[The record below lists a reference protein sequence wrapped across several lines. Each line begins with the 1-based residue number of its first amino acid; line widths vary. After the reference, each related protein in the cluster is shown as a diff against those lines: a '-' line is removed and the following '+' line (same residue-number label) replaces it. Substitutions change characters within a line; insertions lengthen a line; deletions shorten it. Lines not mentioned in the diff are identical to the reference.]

1 MVNLRRSNW
10 YCETTLCSTGY
21 LLGYLYCFI
30 ASYIGYIY
38 KRHRPRTLL
47 NSSRR
52 RFGVEFIWE
61 GILFQIFE
69 PKTFKLLSPFLT
81 WYGLVTLRFKS
92 LCFRAGLFENV
103 SHKSWIK
110 KIYCLVSCIFLN
122 TDNSIL
128 LFSLYF
134 SLCLSKGWSSYF
146 RSHCTTVAKL
156 SFIYFPFY
164 SWIYM
169 YKNAILKDNI

>member
-1 MVNLRRSNW
+1 MHYFQKMVNLRRSNW
-10 YCETTLCSTGY
+10 YCETTLCSPGY
-21 LLGYLYCFI
+21 LLGYLYCFV

-92 LCFRAGLFENV
+92 LCFRAGLFESDNLKM
-103 SHKSWIK
+103 SAIK
-110 KIYCLVSCIFLN
+110 AGLRRFIVLYLV
-122 TDNSIL
+122 
-128 LFSLYF
+128 YF
-134 SLCLSKGWSSYF
+134 
-146 RSHCTTVAKL
+146 
-156 SFIYFPFY
+156 
-164 SWIYM
+164 
-169 YKNAILKDNI
+169 